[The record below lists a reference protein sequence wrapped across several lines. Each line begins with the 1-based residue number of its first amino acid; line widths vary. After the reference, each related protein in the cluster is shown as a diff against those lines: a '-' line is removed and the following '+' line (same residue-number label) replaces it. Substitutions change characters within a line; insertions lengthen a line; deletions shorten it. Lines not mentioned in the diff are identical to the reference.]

1 MSAPPP
7 PSSPYGA
14 APPPP
19 PGPSGPRPGELLDRF
34 LARLV
39 DAVLLAVV
47 AFLVNILFLG
57 ALLASGGLDSGLGM
71 GGSRFTAYG
80 VVTSLVT
87 AAIYLGYYGLMESS
101 RGQTV
106 GKMVT
111 RLHVQGASGGTPTLE
126 EALKRN
132 IWLAYP
138 ILGVIP
144 FLGFLA
150 GIAALVAVILI
161 AVQIN
166 NDVPEHR
173 PWTDRFAGTRVLKE
187 G

>member
-14 APPPP
+14 PPPPP
-19 PGPSGPRPGELLDRF
+19 PGPSGARPGELLDRF
-34 LARLV
+34 LARLL
-39 DAVLLAVV
+39 DSVLLAVV
-47 AFLVNILFLG
+47 AFVINGLFFG

-71 GGSRFTAYG
+71 GSASFTAYG
-80 VVTSLVT
+80 AVTSLVT
-87 AAIYLGYYGLMESS
+87 AAINLGYFGLMESR

-111 RLHVQGASGGTPTLE
+111 HLHVQGASGGLPTLE
-126 EALKRN
+126 ESLRRN

-138 ILGVIP
+138 ILGIIP

-150 GIAALVAVILI
+150 GIAALVAVIMI

-166 NDVPEHR
+166 NDVPERR
-173 PWTDRFAGTRVLKE
+173 PWTDRFAGTRVVKE

>member
-19 PGPSGPRPGELLDRF
+19 PPGPQGPRPGELLDRF
-34 LARLV
+34 LARLIDFV
-39 DAVLLAVV
+39 LLLVLNVVANVILRAVLVSNDSSFGMGSASFSAYAVV
-47 AFLVNILFLG
+47 SSVL
-57 ALLASGGLDSGLGM
+57 
-71 GGSRFTAYG
+71 TA
-80 VVTSLVT
+80 V
-87 AAIYLGYYGLMESS
+87 IYLGYFGLMESN

-111 RLHVQGASGGTPTLE
+111 KLHVQGAAGANPTLE

-138 ILGVIP
+138 LLGVIP
-144 FLGFLA
+144 FIGFVA
-150 GIAALVAVILI
+150 GLVGLVAVLLI
-161 AVQIN
+161 AVQIS
-166 NDVPEHR
+166 NDVPERR
-173 PWTDRFAGTRVLKE
+173 PWTDRFAGTRVLKQ

>member
-14 APPPP
+14 APTPP
-19 PGPSGPRPGELLDRF
+19 PGPSGLRPGELLDRF

-39 DAVLLAVV
+39 DSALLVVVGFVVNGVL
-47 AFLVNILFLG
+47 LG
-57 ALLASGGLDSGLGM
+57 ALLATGGLNSGLGM
-71 GGSRFTAYG
+71 GTMSFSAYG
-80 VVTSLVT
+80 VVSALVT

-101 RGQTV
+101 RGQTI

-111 RLHVQGASGGTPTLE
+111 RLHVQGVNGGNPTIE